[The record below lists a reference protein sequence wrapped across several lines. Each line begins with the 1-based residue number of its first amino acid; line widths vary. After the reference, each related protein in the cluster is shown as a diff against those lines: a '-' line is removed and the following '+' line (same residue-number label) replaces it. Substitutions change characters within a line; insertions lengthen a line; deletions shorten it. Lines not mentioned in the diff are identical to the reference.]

1 MEHLLAVVN
10 MYSTLFNALMTFF
23 TIIVSIIAI
32 RVTITIAKKER
43 KILEAEAKRQREQYE
58 ESLENQNKQ
67 FEVEL
72 KRNKEIERLHEQPYL
87 VFKEAKIS
95 AESNKKI
102 TRIDMLFINKGRG
115 SAYDIIPSLKCTAKT
130 MNGEATLT
138 RCDAI
143 QDPIAMVGENLFS
156 LFCPKINVLLTG
168 Y

>member
-23 TIIVSIIAI
+23 TIIGSIIAI
-32 RVTITIAKKER
+32 SVTITIAKKER

-87 VFKEAKIS
+87 VFKEAKIYKNIT
-95 AESNKKI
+95 NK
-102 TRIDMLFINKGRG
+102 RQEE
-115 SAYDIIPSLKCTAKT
+115 KT
-130 MNGEATLT
+130 KT
-138 RCDAI
+138 
-143 QDPIAMVGENLFS
+143 
-156 LFCPKINVLLTG
+156 
-168 Y
+168 